1 MTNLQKHILDLQTK
15 ATNVE
20 LDVGL
25 ELPKAIQQLQ
35 RHMPDRLFLLREA
48 QHCRRLAADAAD
60 PELVA
65 DLQKLAA
72 EFEQTA
78 CGPLYLM

>member
-1 MTNLQKHILDLQTK
+1 MTNIQKHILGLQAK

-48 QHCRRLAADAAD
+48 QRCRRVAVDATD

-65 DLQKLAA
+65 DLQSLAA
-72 EFEQTA
+72 ELEQTA
-78 CGPLYLM
+78 RRPL